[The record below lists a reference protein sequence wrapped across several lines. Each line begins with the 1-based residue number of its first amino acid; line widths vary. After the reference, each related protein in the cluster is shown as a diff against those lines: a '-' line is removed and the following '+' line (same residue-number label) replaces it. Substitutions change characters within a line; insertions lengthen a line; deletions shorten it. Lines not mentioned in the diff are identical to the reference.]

1 VDEARAP
8 RVGEAGTPRVGEAP
22 SSGTGAAGVDA
33 PLLQAVPLTTAGA
46 AVHGAA
52 SLPAYTRDPFLG
64 YFERRTVEEILPP
77 GSLLDHPNVHRW
89 FGLFAAG
96 LPHSLY
102 TYQLPLTV
110 ASGPRSAALGQE
122 LIMFSS
128 YSYLGLIGHPRIAA
142 AVHDAVER
150 YGTSTGGVRLLT
162 GTLELHHEL
171 EHELADFLGFEG
183 VATFASGYDANIA
196 AITSLF
202 GPGDVAILDQYA
214 HQSIHDGVR
223 MAGCESRRFRHNDM
237 RDLERRLKQAR
248 RRGVQ
253 RILVAV
259 DSVFS
264 MDGDQAP
271 IAELV
276 ALKDKYGAFLLVDE
290 AHALGAVGATGRGI
304 CEEQRIDP
312 ASIDILT
319 GSLSKGI
326 PSSGGFVAGTRGLK
340 IYIQHGSAP
349 YMFSAAM
356 TPANAAASLEAL
368 RILRGEPE
376 HMERLRA
383 STAILRDGLTALG
396 FDTGASTTPVLPL
409 LLGDEW
415 RAYRVAREMLAQG
428 IFVSAVVYP
437 AVSPGQARLRLC
449 ATAAHRPE
457 HFERLFSALAACD
470 AAMEVAKPRAS

>member
-1 VDEARAP
+1 MKGPPASDTAGANGAR
-8 RVGEAGTPRVGEAP
+8 G
-22 SSGTGAAGVDA
+22 GAAAPDGVT
-33 PLLQAVPLTTAGA
+33 LTAAMA

-52 SLPAYTRDPFLG
+52 HLNDYTRDPFLG
-64 YFERRTVEEILPP
+64 YFEGRAFDEIAPG
-77 GSLLDHPNVHRW
+77 GSLLDHPNVRRW
-89 FGLFAAG
+89 FELFAEG

-110 ASGPRSAALGQE
+110 ASGPRSAALGE
-122 LIMFSS
+122 DLVMFSS
-128 YSYLGLIGHPRIAA
+128 YSYLGLIGHPRITA
-142 AVHDAVER
+142 AVQAAVER

-171 EHELADFLGFEG
+171 EHELATFLGQEG
-183 VATFASGYDANIA
+183 AATFASGYDANIA

-202 GPGDVAILDQYA
+202 GPNDVAILDQYA

-223 MAGCESRRFRHNDM
+223 MAGCESRRFKHNDM
-237 RDLERRLKQAR
+237 NDLERRLRQAR
-248 RRGVQ
+248 KRGAQ
-253 RILVAV
+253 RILIAV

-271 IAELV
+271 IAELI
-276 ALKDKYGAFLLVDE
+276 AMKEKYGAFLLVDE

-304 CEEQRIDP
+304 CEEQGIDP
-312 ASIDILT
+312 ADIDILT

-326 PSSGGFVAGTRGLK
+326 PSSGGFVAGSRGLK

-356 TPANAAASLEAL
+356 TPGNAAASLEAL
-368 RILRGEPE
+368 RIVQQEPQ
-376 HMERLRA
+376 HMQRLREN
-383 STAILRDGLTALG
+383 TRTMQDGLTGLG
-396 FDTGASTTPVLPL
+396 FDMGASTSPVLPL
-409 LLGDEW
+409 ILGDEW
-415 RAYRVAREMLAQG
+415 RAYRVARQMLEQG
-428 IFVSAVVYP
+428 IFVSAVVFP

-457 HFERLFSALAACD
+457 HFQRLFDALENCE
-470 AAMEVAKPRAS
+470 AAMEAAGR